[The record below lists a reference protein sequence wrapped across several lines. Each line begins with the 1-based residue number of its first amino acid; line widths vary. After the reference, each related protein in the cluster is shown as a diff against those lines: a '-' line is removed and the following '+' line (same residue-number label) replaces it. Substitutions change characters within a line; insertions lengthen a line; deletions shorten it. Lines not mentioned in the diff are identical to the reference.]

1 MLEVLNM
8 AKRKEVERA
17 PDAVL
22 VDAVPAVAVA
32 SSVVAAQEVAAAVD
46 SQREECEALGRALAA
61 DDVGS
66 GDRFAEGRRLG
77 LLPAAQ
83 GEKES
88 GEDYEKRCK
97 AFVPMKEA
105 MAAFLRAYVVA
116 SQLRVTKAFSLFV
129 ENETTGKCRD
139 AKPGDNPAKVRTFT
153 PVECYTMDKD
163 TFKAL
168 PGKSDEEWS
177 VKGRV
182 NGSREAMQSIGH
194 ARKSRFLSDAIAAG
208 RVVEAATG
216 VAKAGGGRGRGRGLA
231 EKLAAFYKSG
241 IAQTT
246 AQGADIGLAFKA
258 AGATFVADL
267 VARKVITKEQWEAA
281 TK

>member
-1 MLEVLNM
+1 M
-8 AKRKEVERA
+8 AKRTEKG
-17 PDAVL
+17 AVP
-22 VDAVPAVAVA
+22 VDAVPAVAAVSAVA
-32 SSVVAAQEVAAAVD
+32 AAQVVAAQVD
-46 SQREECEALGRALAA
+46 SQTAECEALGRALAA
-61 DDVGS
+61 DDAGS

-77 LLPAAQ
+77 LLPAVQ

-88 GEDYEKRCK
+88 GEDYQKRCK
-97 AFVPMKEA
+97 AFEPPKEA
-105 MAAFLRAYVVA
+105 MTAMLRAYVVA
-116 SQLRVTKAFSLFV
+116 SQLRETRTFSVFV

-153 PVECYTMDKD
+153 PVECYLMDKE

-168 PGKSDEEWS
+168 PGDSKSPDYDFT

-182 NGSREAMQSIGH
+182 NGSRVAMQGIGH
-194 ARKSRFLSDAIAAG
+194 ARKSRFLSDAVAAG
-208 RVVEAATG
+208 RIVEAATG
-216 VAKAGGGRGRGRGLA
+216 VAKSGGGRGRGKPLA

-246 AQGADIGLAFKA
+246 AQGADVGLAFKA
-258 AGATFVADL
+258 AGSAFVADL
-267 VARKVITKEQWEAA
+267 IARKVITKEQWEAA